1 MPVMGSGL
9 LASPT
14 MFQYKFTDSNTGS
27 GQLFVKNIGDD
38 EVDVTVNKKR
48 LLKDNIHLDF
58 SDNGIANWIT
68 ITSPTNFTLKPGESK
83 TVSFKITAP
92 NKFDYNDAVGALVIK
107 GVPKPLNKSN
117 SDVPKVTIQ
126 QAVELVIPIV
136 VGLPGPIIESLQLL
150 EHSSPTVLISFM
162 PGDFIYHVK
171 NNGTVYANMT
181 GNIEINGLLTDHKAL
196 IQGGVFPEDQYY
208 ANTTWEPGFSDFG
221 LYSADTTIKY
231 GRYNQTQTLKTHDTI
246 LVIPIWLII
255 LIVLAA
261 VIWYIRKKDIEP
273 PIKIKIE
280 RK

>member
-1 MPVMGSGL
+1 MKVLSIFITAIIILNISTPVMGSGL

-14 MFQYKFTDSNTGS
+14 MFQYKLTDSNTGS

-68 ITSPTNFTLKPGESK
+68 LNSPTNFTLKPGETK
-83 TVSFKITAP
+83 ILSFTITAP
-92 NKFDYNDAVGALVIK
+92 DKFNYNDAVGALVIK

-150 EHSSPTVLISFM
+150 EHSAPTVLISYM
-162 PGDFIYHVK
+162 PGDFTYHVK

-181 GNIEINGLLTDHKAL
+181 GNIEIKGC
-196 IQGGVFPEDQYY
+196 
-208 ANTTWEPGFSDFG
+208 
-221 LYSADTTIKY
+221 
-231 GRYNQTQTLKTHDTI
+231 
-246 LVIPIWLII
+246 
-255 LIVLAA
+255 
-261 VIWYIRKKDIEP
+261 
-273 PIKIKIE
+273 
-280 RK
+280 

>member
-1 MPVMGSGL
+1 MGSGL

-14 MFQYKFTDSNTGS
+14 MFQYKLTDSNTGS

-68 ITSPTNFTLKPGESK
+68 LNSPTNFTLKPGETK
-83 TVSFKITAP
+83 ILSFTITAP
-92 NKFDYNDAVGALVIK
+92 DKFNYNDAVGALVIK

-150 EHSSPTVLISFM
+150 EHSAPTVLISYM
-162 PGDFIYHVK
+162 PGDFTYHVK

-181 GNIEINGLLTDHKAL
+181 GNIEIKGLLTDHKVP

-208 ANTTWEPGFSDFG
+208 ANATWEPGFSDFG

-231 GRYNQTQTLKTHDTI
+231 GRYQQTQTLQTHDTI
-246 LVIPIWLII
+246 LVIPVWLII
-255 LIVLAA
+255 LIILAV
-261 VIWYIRKKDIEP
+261 VIWYIRKKEIKSP
-273 PIKIKIE
+273 VKIKIE